1 MARSFVT
8 PLLPS
13 SRLIAKLHPLVYP
26 SLSILRT
33 VCLTMKECSLCGG
46 SGWRPVEKE
55 GLRAVERC
63 ECRRPDENWWMDRAM
78 IPARHRQCDFT
89 HFDALNDS
97 LKKAKIIA
105 RGFADNYPSVREGLL
120 LLGDPGVGKTH
131 LAVAI
136 LKQLMFQKGIDALFC
151 SYQDLFHRIRESYD
165 PDSRSSESEV
175 LGPVLNTELL
185 LIDDLGANRYT
196 EWSEDTITY
205 VLNHRYNEKKAT
217 ILTSNLPDISES
229 APEQQARAKSGAEPP
244 QSRPAPFRYEDEQI
258 SRTKPA
264 AEASAGFRQKT
275 AAGKYRLADTL
286 TDRIGLR
293 VRSRLYEMCDV
304 VTIYA
309 DDFRQ
314 MVKAHRQ

>member
-1 MARSFVT
+1 
-8 PLLPS
+8 
-13 SRLIAKLHPLVYP
+13 
-26 SLSILRT
+26 
-33 VCLTMKECSLCGG
+33 MKECPLCGG
-46 SGWRPVEKE
+46 SGWRPIEKD
-55 GLRAVERC
+55 GLSAVERC
-63 ECRRPDENWWMDRAM
+63 ECRRHDENWLMDRAM
-78 IPARHRQCDFT
+78 IPARHRQCDFA

-97 LKKAKIIA
+97 LKFAKIKA
-105 RGFADNYPSVREGLL
+105 QRFADYYPSVREGLL

-131 LAVAI
+131 LAIAV

-165 PDSRSSESEV
+165 RDSPRNESEV

-185 LIDDLGANRYT
+185 LIDDLGANRFT

-217 ILTSNLPDISES
+217 ILTSNLPDRPETAQEES
-229 APEQQARAKSGAEPP
+229 SRAAPSPEPP
-244 QSRPAPFRYEDEQI
+244 ESRPAPFRYDEEQN
-258 SRTKPA
+258 SRAKPA
-264 AEASAGFRQKT
+264 SDAPASFRQKSPS
-275 AAGKYRLADTL
+275 GKYNL
-286 TDRIGLR
+286 TDSLTKRIGLR

>member
-1 MARSFVT
+1 
-8 PLLPS
+8 
-13 SRLIAKLHPLVYP
+13 
-26 SLSILRT
+26 
-33 VCLTMKECSLCGG
+33 MKDCPLCGG
-46 SGWRPVEKE
+46 STWRPVEKD

-63 ECRRPDENWWMDRAM
+63 ECRRHDENWWMDRAM
-78 IPARHRQCDFT
+78 IPARHRQADFT

-97 LKKAKIIA
+97 LSYAKIKA

-120 LLGDPGVGKTH
+120 LLGPPGVGKTH

-151 SYQDLFHRIRESYD
+151 SYQELFHRIRESYD
-165 PDSRSSESEV
+165 RDSLRSESEV

-217 ILTSNLPDISES
+217 ILTSNLPDLPEA
-229 APEQQARAKSGAEPP
+229 APEQNSRAKPSPEPP
-244 QSRPAPFRYEDEQI
+244 ESRPAPFRYDEEQS
-258 SRTKPA
+258 SRAKPA
-264 AEASAGFRQKT
+264 SDTRATFRQKSPSV
-275 AAGKYRLADTL
+275 KYNLTDTL
-286 TDRIGLR
+286 TQRIGLR

-314 MVKAHRQ
+314 TVKAHRQ